1 MKNSLTNEKQH
12 AKLSASG
19 SKRWMECPGS
29 VILEAFLP
37 DETSAYAEEGTKAHE
52 LAEAKLYD
60 LLKNKNPHNLQA
72 LMQNCDAEMDIA
84 TSKYIEYIIDI
95 IDGLKLEGYQAYTGI
110 ETTVCFDKW
119 VPGGFGTIDFFAV
132 GGTHLHIVDLKYG
145 KGVPVSAVENPQPRA
160 YSLGFLQDYE
170 LIYDN
175 IEDVTYHIVQPR
187 INNYSSETLTVEE
200 LTEWAETVLKVKA
213 DKAWAGTREYNPGG
227 AQCKFCKAKA
237 VCRARASRIL
247 NTIARVINPAK

>member
-1 MKNSLTNEKQH
+1 MNSHTNEKQH

-29 VILEAFLP
+29 VILEALLP

-52 LAEAKLYD
+52 LAEAKLYE
-60 LLKNKNPHNLQA
+60 LLKDKNPHDLQA
-72 LMQNCDAEMDIA
+72 LKKNCDAEMDIA
-84 TSKYIEYIIDI
+84 TDKYTET
-95 IDGLKLEGYQAYTGI
+95 YTGI
-110 ETTVCFDKW
+110 EITVCFDKW

-145 KGVPVSAVENPQPRA
+145 KGVPVSAVENPQPRT

-187 INNYSSETLTVEE
+187 INNYSSETITVEE
-200 LTEWAETVLKVKA
+200 LTEWAESVLKVKA

>member
-1 MKNSLTNEKQH
+1 MISLTNEKEH

-29 VILEAFLP
+29 VILEALLP

-60 LLKNKNPHNLQA
+60 LLKKHSPHDQQA
-72 LMQNCDAEMDIA
+72 LKKNCDAEMDIA
-84 TSKYIEYIIDI
+84 TDKYMEYIIDI
-95 IDGLKLEGYQAYTGI
+95 LDALKLEGHTAYTGI
-110 ETTVCFDKW
+110 EARVCFDNW

-145 KGVPVSAVENPQPRA
+145 KGVPVSAVDNPQPRA

-187 INNYSSETLTVEE
+187 INNYSSETLTVKE
-200 LTEWAETVLKVKA
+200 LTEWANTVLKVRA
-213 DKAWAGTREYNPGG
+213 DIAWAGTREYNPGE
-227 AQCKFCKAKA
+227 AQCKFCKANA
-237 VCRARASRIL
+237 ICRARASRIL
-247 NTIARVINPAK
+247 NTIAQVLNPAK